1 MVASL
6 TNVTRASACLRR
18 AILYVDRTVDPPL
31 LRFLEPN
38 DDYEIIDWKK
48 ESDQD
53 QPFRYRVLWTIRLKD
68 GRTIDL
74 DNDELKHLDIL
85 LEVKRKLEE
94 DSILR
99 FFEK

>member
-1 MVASL
+1 MVATL
-6 TNVTRASACLRR
+6 TNMTRASKCLTR

-38 DDYEIIDWKK
+38 NDYEIIDWKK

-68 GRTIDL
+68 GRTIVL
-74 DNDELKHLDIL
+74 DNDELKHIDIL
-85 LEVKRKLEE
+85 LEIKRKLEA

-99 FFEK
+99 FFKK